1 MKKILLAAL
10 AALTLVGT
18 AQAQE
23 MSWKSVPLSFVR
35 AGNPATPFP
44 GLSGSGFISGSL
56 ANGGKGGVGVA
67 VSPQD
72 TSQAIDIGDHY
83 FRRAPALRAAAG
95 GVAGSVSPGDTA
107 STFGVLSIRSTSGTI
122 DTVKVA
128 KDVSLDGV
136 AWTAIDS
143 LSASVTSVSGTITV
157 QPIVGDSCSVKL
169 ASVTTSIDG
178 GTIGAGSI
186 LFHCNPFSTSAQG
199 VSRLGMV
206 DVRFVRFR
214 IWMTP
219 GDNVAAGSSGGLNAT
234 FSYPTG
240 GKSYNN

>member
-1 MKKILLAAL
+1 MKKILLAAI

-23 MSWKSVPLSFVR
+23 LSWKPVPLMFIR
-35 AGNPATPFP
+35 AGNPATSFP
-44 GLSGSGFISGSL
+44 GLSGSGFITGSL

-83 FRRAPALRAAAG
+83 FRRTAAMRAAAG

-107 STFGVLSIRSTSGTI
+107 ATFGILSIRSTSSTI
-122 DTVKVA
+122 DSVKVA

-136 AWTAIDS
+136 TWTAIDS
-143 LSASVTSVSGTITV
+143 LSASVTSVSGTILV
-157 QPIVGDSCSVKL
+157 QPIAGDSCSVKL
-169 ASVTTSIDG
+169 ASVTTNIDG
-178 GTIGAGSI
+178 GAVGAGAI
-186 LFHCNPFSTSAQG
+186 YFHCNPFSTSAQG
-199 VSRLGMV
+199 VSRLGLA

-240 GKSYNN
+240 GKAYNN